1 MIPAS
6 FDYLTADSVE
16 QAIGL
21 LKQHGDEA
29 KLLAGG
35 HSLLPMMKLR
45 LARPNVL
52 IDLRNVAG
60 MRGIKTTAR
69 GLEIGALTTHAAVAQ
84 STEVSAYAPLL
95 AEAAAAVGDVQVR
108 HCGTLGGSAA
118 HADAAADEPA
128 ALLALEAQFEIAG
141 ASGVRTVAARD
152 FFVDMF
158 TTALGPND
166 VLTAVILPRAF
177 PASAYAKLPHPASHY
192 PVVGAA
198 CALAVSG
205 GSIEGARIAITG
217 VGSVPFR
224 ATHVEG
230 LLAGI
235 PVHDRKK
242 MESLCAEAARGVEA
256 RSDAYAGAE
265 YRVAMADV
273 MAARAVLAA
282 AERAR

>member
-6 FDYLTADSVE
+6 FDYVTADSVE
-16 QAIGL
+16 QAIAL
-21 LKQHGDEA
+21 LQQHGEEA

-60 MRGIKTTAR
+60 LQGIKKTAR
-69 GLEIGALTTHAAVAQ
+69 GLEIGALTTHAALAGSADVA
-84 STEVSAYAPLL
+84 AYAPLL

-118 HADAAADEPA
+118 HADAASDEPA
-128 ALLALEAQFEIAG
+128 ALLALEAQLEIVG
-141 ASGVRTVAARD
+141 ASGTRTVAARE

-158 TTALGPND
+158 TTALGPSD
-166 VLTAVILPRAF
+166 VLAAVILPRAF

-198 CALAVSG
+198 CALTVSG
-205 GSIEGARIAITG
+205 GAIESARIAITG

-224 ATHVEG
+224 AAHVEAS
-230 LLAGI
+230 LAGI
-235 PVHDRKK
+235 PVHDHKK
-242 MESLCAEAARGVEA
+242 VESLCAETARGVEA
-256 RSDAYAGAE
+256 RSDAYASAE

-273 MAARAVLAA
+273 IAARALLAA